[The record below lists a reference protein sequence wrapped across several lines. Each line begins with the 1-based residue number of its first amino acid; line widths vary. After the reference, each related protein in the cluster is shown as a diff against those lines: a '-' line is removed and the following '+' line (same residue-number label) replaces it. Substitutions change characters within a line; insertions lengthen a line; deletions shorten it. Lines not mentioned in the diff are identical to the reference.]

1 MRDHAPVNFQTSGCA
16 IPLKVMVATKPV
28 DFRKG
33 AIGLAAQVEHELA
46 GKPFWGVAWV
56 FRSKR
61 ANRIKLLVW
70 DGSGLVLVS
79 KVLQAGA
86 FHWPGVGDGVMRL
99 SAAQMSA
106 LFEGLQWSRMHV
118 PSTPEPIAAQ
128 LIRKSEPVV
137 RSAATPRKSDVLGDK
152 RVARQSFLV
161 SVGRLEQ
168 DRPRLSI
175 EECHAGDPPVSR

>member
-1 MRDHAPVNFQTSGCA
+1 MIIPPG
-16 IPLKVMVATKPV
+16 PLKIMVATKPV

-33 AIGLAAQVEHELA
+33 AIGLAALVEHELA
-46 GKPFWGVAWV
+46 GKPFSGTAWV

-79 KVLQAGA
+79 KVLQTGA
-86 FHWPGVGDGVMRL
+86 FHWPRVGDGIMRL

-118 PSTPEPIAAQ
+118 P
-128 LIRKSEPVV
+128 
-137 RSAATPRKSDVLGDK
+137 ATPKPT
-152 RVARQSFLV
+152 VAQ
-161 SVGRLEQ
+161 
-168 DRPRLSI
+168 
-175 EECHAGDPPVSR
+175 